1 MEYVLVMT
9 LSGTTMTCL
18 YLLARCLLKKKLG
31 AETFYLLA
39 KAAVCYYLIPLPFV
53 KSWYRELFPETA
65 LLGRMETER
74 ISLTWTNYMV
84 HANGNLRINAYVIF
98 QTALAAVWVTGV
110 LVLLVK
116 RLIEY
121 IKITRWFAGY
131 AQVEMTEQEKMFVDS
146 LRKEYGVRRRVSLIR
161 AQNGEATI
169 TFGVWKPVIICGRDT
184 ESREAETLARHEMVH
199 IKRGDVFWK
208 ILLEFTKLLHWWNPF
223 MWMLRK
229 EFDVVCECSC
239 DEIVMRGKPDDE
251 IKGYLRL
258 MIEEAVHKKSDGPA
272 VKWKAGFGMH
282 TKEIKERMDNL
293 MRKNK
298 WNRYAAAVLAIV
310 LIFAN
315 SMTVF
320 AYRDP
325 VTAVL
330 PEDVSEEDIETVFD
344 KDISVFAPGGIDGD
358 EVLDFDVNN
367 DSGLLYERQFT
378 DEEGNVYPV
387 YEDDGVELYCSHVYV
402 SGEIRDHY
410 PHSDGGCE
418 VKIYNGERCARC
430 GQIVY
435 HDLISRTI
443 YTVCPH
449 K

>member
-65 LLGRMETER
+65 LVSRMETER

-84 HANGNLRINAYVIF
+84 HANGNLHVNGYAMIQTGLVIVWMMG
-98 QTALAAVWVTGV
+98 AV
-110 LVLLVK
+110 VLLIK
-116 RLIEY
+116 QLIEY
-121 IKITRWFAGY
+121 VRITRWFAGY
-131 AQVEMTEQEKMFVDS
+131 AQTKMTDREKLFIDN
-146 LRKEYGVRRRVSLIR
+146 LRKEYGVRRRVSLIQVR
-161 AQNGEATI
+161 DGEPTF
-169 TFGVWKPVIICGRDT
+169 TFGVFRPVIFCGRDT
-184 ESREAETLARHEMVH
+184 ESREAELLARHEMVH

-208 ILLEFTKLLHWWNPF
+208 ILVEFTKLLHWWNPF
-223 MWMLRK
+223 LWKLRK

-258 MIEEAVHKKSDGPA
+258 MIEEARDKKPNGLS
-272 VKWKAGFGMH
+272 VKWKASFGNH

-298 WNRYAAAVLAIV
+298 WNRYAAGVLAV
-310 LIFAN
+310 ALMFAN

-320 AYRDP
+320 AYRDSYS
-325 VTAVL
+325 TVL
-330 PEDVSEEDIETVFD
+330 PEGVSEEEVAFVLENDAT
-344 KDISVFAPGGIDGD
+344 VFAPIGTDGVG
-358 EVLDFDVNN
+358 EQDFDAMDNEM
-367 DSGLLYERQFT
+367 LYECQFT

-387 YEDDGVELYCSHVYV
+387 LEDGGAVPYCSHVYV
-402 SGEIRDHY
+402 AGEIRDHHPY
-410 PHSDGGCE
+410 SDGSCE
-418 VKIYNGERCARC
+418 VRYYNGERCARC
-430 GQIVY
+430 GQVVY
-435 HDLISRTI
+435 HDLKT
-443 YTVCPH
+443 TATFNPCPH